1 MLYIFITWL
10 ILILMLILLAQGIQK
25 NSKDREGS
33 VKRWRGWLIG
43 LFILGSVPLGYALYT
58 ELRGGYIGANIGL
71 GLALFFTWAYCALLL
86 CVTLVIWGRYGY
98 KQYRKK

>member
-10 ILILMLILLAQGIQK
+10 ILILMLIILAKGIQK

-33 VKRWRGWLIG
+33 GKLWGGWLIG

-86 CVTLVIWGRYGY
+86 CVELIVWGRYWY
-98 KQYRKK
+98 KQYGKK